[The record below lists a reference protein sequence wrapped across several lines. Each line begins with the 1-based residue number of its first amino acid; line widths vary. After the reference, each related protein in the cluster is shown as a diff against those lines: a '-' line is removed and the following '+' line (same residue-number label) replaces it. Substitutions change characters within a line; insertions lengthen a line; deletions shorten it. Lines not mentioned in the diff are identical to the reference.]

1 MRTMPLVI
9 SPWSNTARHK
19 GFYEGPSRC
28 EWPFRAIYYHP
39 IRHNERNFAM
49 VVAGV
54 VVVPLVAS
62 VVKRMLW
69 GGSAAIDQ

>member
-19 GFYEGPSRC
+19 GFTKGRADANGPSVLFTTLSDITNVISR
-28 EWPFRAIYYHP
+28 WWWLL
-39 IRHNERNFAM
+39 
-49 VVAGV
+49 V

-62 VVKRMLW
+62 VVKRILW
-69 GGSAAIDQ
+69 GGAAAIDQ